1 MPPPNLWACHDI
13 IVRPLHALSQ
23 PQPTLILMMLTRTPI
38 LPNDQCFHASWWSK
52 AQIPKISCKIW
63 MMMLWIWPSEGS
75 PVRVWASSGWA
86 QPYLSR
92 SHTRPMLAT
101 SRKWPGSTK
110 SLWRSPPTGLWTRE
124 REWQNS
130 AELQRACPTRRSEM
144 PSIPRLGI
152 KTCPL
157 WPTPTEFLSTE
168 TMKDNQ
174 QEPSSWHSK
183 RLLSQR
189 KYGWASSSLMYIS
202 MFHLHADAS
211 SVRNSATIPRSVE
224 PESRYA
230 KHALPQATAR
240 THAQT
245 LTTPNAWTVKVHT
258 PPRAGIVRDL
268 RQRKL
273 LSKSKQRVIAH
284 LLMHGSK

>member
-1 MPPPNLWACHDI
+1 
-13 IVRPLHALSQ
+13 
-23 PQPTLILMMLTRTPI
+23 
-38 LPNDQCFHASWWSK
+38 
-52 AQIPKISCKIW
+52 
-63 MMMLWIWPSEGS
+63 MMMLWIWLSEVS

-86 QPYLSR
+86 QPNLSR
-92 SHTRPMLAT
+92 SHMRPMLTT
-101 SRKWPGSTK
+101 SRKWPRLTK

-130 AELQRACPTRRSEM
+130 AELQRACPTRRLEM
-144 PSIPRLGI
+144 PSIPHLGI
-152 KTCPL
+152 KICPL

-183 RLLSQR
+183 RPLSQR
-189 KYGWASSSLMYIS
+189 KYGWASSNLMYIF
-202 MFHLHADAS
+202 MFHLQADAS
-211 SVRNSATIPRSVE
+211 SVRNSATIPRFEE
-224 PESRYA
+224 PERRYA

-240 THAQT
+240 TLAQT
-245 LTTPNAWTVKVHT
+245 LTTQNALTVKAHT

-273 LSKSKQRVIAH
+273 LSKSKQRAIAH
-284 LLMHGSK
+284 LLMLGSK